1 MIIWC
6 AHAGDAWLDRSVC
19 AEPCNAM
26 HLRCVACGAAIGGCP
41 YEGPEQHDRFV
52 RLVQDAVDGDE
63 FEAQGIVGAVEQAS
77 RKGHPVTLD
86 AARRS
91 VAAS

>member
-1 MIIWC
+1 
-6 AHAGDAWLDRSVC
+6 
-19 AEPCNAM
+19 
-26 HLRCVACGAAIGGCP
+26 
-41 YEGPEQHDRFV
+41 V

-63 FEAQGIVGAVEQAS
+63 LEAQGIVGAVEQAS